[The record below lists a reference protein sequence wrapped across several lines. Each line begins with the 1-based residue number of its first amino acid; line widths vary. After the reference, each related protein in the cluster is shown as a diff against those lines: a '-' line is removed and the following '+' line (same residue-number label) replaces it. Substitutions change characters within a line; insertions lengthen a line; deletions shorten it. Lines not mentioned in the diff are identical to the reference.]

1 MDKEIEVKVLNIDLE
16 DMENKLIK
24 LNAKLISEED
34 QRNIIFSLKEKSKNL
49 NPNTYLRIRESKNLL
64 TDKMKRE
71 LTLKENRSNM
81 EIRENIETTT
91 NIDNI
96 ESMVYILENL
106 GYEINSDGRKHRK
119 SYLYENIRF
128 DLDTWDKNTYPY
140 PYMEIEVEDP
150 KDLDKI
156 IDLLGIN
163 SNNISTK
170 SIMELKKEL

>member
-1 MDKEIEVKVLNIDLE
+1 MSKEIEVKVLNVDLE

-24 LNAKLISEED
+24 LNAELISEEE
-34 QRNIIFSLKEKSKNL
+34 QHNIIFHAKEKTKAL

-64 TDKMKRE
+64 TDQVETK
-71 LTLKENRSNM
+71 LTLKENRGNVK
-81 EIRENIETTT
+81 IRENMETTT
-91 NIDNI
+91 SIDNV
-96 ESMVYILENL
+96 ESMIYILENL
-106 GYEINSDGRKHRK
+106 GYEISSDGRKHRK

-150 KDLDKI
+150 KDLNKAV
-156 IDLLGIN
+156 DLLEI
-163 SNNISTK
+163 SPNNISTK